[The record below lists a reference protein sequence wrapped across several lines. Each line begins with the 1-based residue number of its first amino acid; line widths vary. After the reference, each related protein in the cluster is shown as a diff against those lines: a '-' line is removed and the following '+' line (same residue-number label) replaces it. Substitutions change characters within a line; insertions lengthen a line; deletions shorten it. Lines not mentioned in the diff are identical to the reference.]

1 MSGSPPEG
9 GTSAAQATAALDT
22 AAAGGGELRL
32 LTGRDG
38 SFSLWSERFREG
50 FHSGRGALREAIE
63 TFLNPSQLERF
74 PPGSTITVLEVC
86 AGTGTNLAV
95 LLEACRSRGLQLDW
109 TGLEL
114 DPLPLRLA
122 LFQPAFRAAWQPQT
136 LSSLEQLLQRSCW
149 HGEAGERGRML
160 WGDARRTLA
169 QLQRGGPW
177 QLDLLWHDA
186 FSPPRCPE
194 LWSVEFLGDLTRRLR
209 PEGRWI
215 SYCSAA
221 AVREALRLAGL
232 LPMALV
238 AQADA
243 ATRQPAWS
251 GGTLASPMPLPPSR
265 LWRELSPMERDHLA
279 SNAGEPYRDPGAS
292 ASAAE
297 IRLRRQRAQSE
308 SLASGRR
315 GSSGAWRRQ
324 WGLAGPAGL
333 RAEAR

>member
-1 MSGSPPEG
+1 MSGSPVESG
-9 GTSAAQATAALDT
+9 ASAAQGTAALDS
-22 AAAGGGELRL
+22 AAGGVGELQPC
-32 LTGRDG
+32 TGRDG
-38 SFSLWSERFREG
+38 SFSLWSERFQEG

-74 PPGSTITVLEVC
+74 PPGASITVLEVC

-122 LFQPAFRAAWQPQT
+122 LSQPAFRAAWQPRT
-136 LSSLEQLLQRSCW
+136 LSSLEQLRQRSCW
-149 HGEAGERGRML
+149 HGEAGDRGRIL
-160 WGDARRTLA
+160 WGDARRSLA
-169 QLQRGGPW
+169 RLPRGGPG

-186 FSPPRCPE
+186 FSPQRCPE
-194 LWSVEFLGDLTRRLR
+194 LWSMEFLGDLTRRLR

-232 LPMALV
+232 QPKALV
-238 AQADA
+238 APTDP

-251 GGTLASPMPLPPSR
+251 GGTLASPAPLPPSH
-265 LWRELSPMERDHLA
+265 LWRALSPMECDHLA
-279 SNAGEPYRDPGAS
+279 SNAGVPYRDPGS
-292 ASAAE
+292 RSSAAE
-297 IRLRRQRAQSE
+297 IRSRRQQAQSQ

-315 GSSGAWRRQ
+315 RSSGAWRRQ
-324 WGLAGPAGL
+324 WGLEGPSGP